1 MSTRRL
7 KLVIA
12 GLLLVAAGIAVAAV
26 TVRLGEIV
34 ERAETG
40 ADPADAFTS
49 IGVPVDSTE
58 IRWLPDAPLPRA
70 MEETTREAIADAY
83 LLSLAVLASPG
94 SYADDDLPVHLTGPA
109 LAAARTE
116 GSSVIATTPRRHQL
130 GVVFYSADGQIVEFF
145 DTARSV
151 LTANGRD
158 GFVRTEKAVTVMVLV
173 DGVWHLRHRVVIDG
187 SIEPL
192 ELETL
197 SLTELTYP
205 TAEKGNQL

>member
-1 MSTRRL
+1 M
-7 KLVIA
+7 A
-12 GLLLVAAGIAVAAV
+12 AMLLVAAGIAVAAV

-40 ADPADAFTS
+40 ADPADALTS
-49 IGVPVDSTE
+49 VGVPVDSTE
-58 IRWLPDAPLPRA
+58 IHWLADAPLPRT
-70 MEETTREAIADAY
+70 MEETTREAIGDAY

-94 SYADDDLPVHLTGPA
+94 SYADDDLAVHLTGPA
-109 LAAARTE
+109 LAAARAD
-116 GSSVIATTPRRHQL
+116 GSSVMAATPRRHRL
-130 GVVFYSADGQIVEFF
+130 GVVFYSADGQIVEFI

-158 GFVRTEKAVTVMVLV
+158 GLVRTEEAVTVMVLI

-192 ELETL
+192 ELE
-197 SLTELTYP
+197 SLALNESTYQ
-205 TAEKGNQL
+205 TAEKGNQP